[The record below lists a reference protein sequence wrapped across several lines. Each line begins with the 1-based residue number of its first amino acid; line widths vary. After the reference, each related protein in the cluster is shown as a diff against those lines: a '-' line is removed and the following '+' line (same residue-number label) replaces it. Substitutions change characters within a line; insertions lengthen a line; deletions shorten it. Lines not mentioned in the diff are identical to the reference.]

1 MRQFSR
7 ISEFIYLAFGCLFTY
22 RVFLNINNV
31 DRQFYVYIL
40 FAALSFGMY
49 FFRRR
54 FRKRLDDQNQGGL

>member
-7 ISEFIYLAFGCLFTY
+7 ISELIYLAFGFLFTY
-22 RVFLNINNV
+22 RVLLNINNV

-54 FRKRLDDQNQGGL
+54 FRKKIDDQNQNGL